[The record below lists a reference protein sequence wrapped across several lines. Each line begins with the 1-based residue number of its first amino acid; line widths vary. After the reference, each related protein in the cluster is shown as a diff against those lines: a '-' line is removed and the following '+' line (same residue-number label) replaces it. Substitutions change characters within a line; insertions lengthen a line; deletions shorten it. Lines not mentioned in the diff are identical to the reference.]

1 MEIRWSYDASVTLIY
16 KSRKISAAILFVL
29 TATITLPLLHAQS
42 AILDQATRHAIIERV
57 LNEIASGYIFSEKAP
72 DIAQEIHKREGNGAY
87 DTASGE
93 EFARRLTKDLQSAA
107 HDLHFEID
115 YSSGVLPR
123 EPAASAA
130 PTREERFAAG
140 KDDNYGFRKIEVLKG
155 NVGYIAFDFFHRAE
169 AMGETL
175 AAAMDFVA
183 NTDAL
188 ILDLR
193 NNDGGRAD
201 AVALLVSYF
210 VEGNPQELVG
220 IYWKPLSKTAESFT
234 SPSIKGKKYLDRNVY
249 LLTSKDTV
257 SAAEAFCY
265 NMKNLKLATLVGEV
279 TAGAANPGSMK
290 RIDDHFAMF
299 LPTGR
304 AVDPN
309 TGKNWEG
316 TGVNPDVVVSAA
328 ESLREAQILA
338 IKAIQE
344 QADANKRQ
352 RLEEIIRMLEETK

>member
-1 MEIRWSYDASVTLIY
+1 MGYDASVTPIY
-16 KSRKISAAILFVL
+16 QSRKMSVTILLVL
-29 TATITLPLLHAQS
+29 TGLITAPLLHAQS
-42 AILDQATRHAIIERV
+42 TTLDQATRRAVIDQV
-57 LNEIASGYIFSEKAP
+57 LKEIAAGYIFSEKAP
-72 DIAQEIHKREGNGAY
+72 DIAQKIHERERSGAF
-87 DTASGE
+87 DTSSGE

-115 YSSGVLPR
+115 YSSDVLPQ
-123 EPAASAA
+123 EPTPSAG
-130 PTREERFAAG
+130 PTREERFDAG
-140 KDDNYGFRKIEVLKG
+140 KDDNYGFRKIEILNG
-155 NVGYIAFDFFHRAE
+155 NVGYIAFDTFHRAE

-220 IYWKPLSKTAESFT
+220 IYWKPLSKTVESFT
-234 SPSIKGKKYLDRNVY
+234 SPSTRGKKYLDRDVY

-257 SAAEAFCY
+257 SAAEALCY
-265 NMKNLKLATLVGEV
+265 NMRNLKLATLVGEV
-279 TAGAANPGSMK
+279 TAGAANPGSVK
-290 RIDDHFAMF
+290 RIDDHFSLF

-304 AVDPN
+304 AVDSL

-316 TGVNPDVVVSAA
+316 TGINPDLVVSAA
-328 ESLREAQILA
+328 DSLRKAQILA
-338 IKAIQE
+338 LKAIE
-344 QADANKRQ
+344 KKADANKRQ
-352 RLEEIIRMLEETK
+352 KLEGIVRKLEETN